1 MFLLICARQRTV
13 IFASRYMALSGRKEA
28 MACALCAG
36 HPDLGHPES
45 KDVRRP
51 ATGSICTSLR
61 PGLLTVVDM
70 SWLLLL
76 LLLQARLGSVPR
88 EPQ

>member
-1 MFLLICARQRTV
+1 
-13 IFASRYMALSGRKEA
+13 MALGGRRKE
-28 MACALCAG
+28 ACALCAG

-51 ATGSICTSLR
+51 AAGSICTSLS

-76 LLLQARLGSVPR
+76 LLGNVPR
-88 EPQ
+88 ELR